1 MMLKKIAMLAMSV
14 PSENVAAGGGASGA
28 PAAAAAPAKVKF
40 ADKDYDVE
48 TGEFEIAFGN
58 GQSVKCMVYE
68 LPAEIQKLLMLHGAS
83 QKIGDSYAG
92 VKKNYDEAI
101 KNANDVIEQLK
112 AGSWKSLGGD
122 EARPRLGELA
132 EAISRIKGTD
142 LEKTKLAV
150 EKATDEQRKTWRTN
164 NKVKAVI
171 AQLRAEKAQAE
182 LEAAGE
188 KELDIAVEA

>member
-1 MMLKKIAMLAMSV
+1 MKKMIERLFMSV
-14 PSENVAAGGGASGA
+14 PSENVATGGAGT
-28 PAAAAAPAKVKF
+28 PPTQPTKVKF
-40 ADKDYDVE
+40 AEKDYDVE

-68 LPAEIQKLLMLHGAS
+68 FPAEIQKLLMLHGAS

-92 VKKNYDEAI
+92 AKKNYDEAI
-101 KNANDVIEQLK
+101 KSAKDVIEQLT
-112 AGSWKSLGGD
+112 AGSWKASRDD

-150 EKATDEQRKTWRTN
+150 EKATDDQRKTWRTN

-171 AQLRAEKAQAE
+171 AQMRAEKAQAE
-182 LEAAGE
+182 LETAGE
-188 KELDIAVEA
+188 KELEIAVEA